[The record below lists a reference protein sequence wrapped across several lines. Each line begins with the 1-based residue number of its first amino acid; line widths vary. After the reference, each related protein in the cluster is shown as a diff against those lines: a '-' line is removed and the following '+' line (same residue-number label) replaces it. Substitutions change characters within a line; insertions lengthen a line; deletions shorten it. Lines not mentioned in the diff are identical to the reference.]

1 MRNEIEKMEGFLY
14 LQNLRELD
22 VSKNKIEKLEGIHF
36 CQSLRIL
43 KINSQRIKNKL
54 EIDQDS
60 IIGISQTLT

>member
-1 MRNEIEKMEGFLY
+1 MEGFLY